1 MDEAAK
7 KHALRLVPYGL
18 YLAGAKQ
25 EDGTKSINMVSWFTQ
40 VSFDPCRVVLG
51 LHREGSAF
59 EAVQKNGVL
68 SLNILGEGQGDVMKG
83 FFKHVDVV
91 DGQAAGLEVQ
101 DGPVTGC
108 PLLPALPASLELKL
122 IDTLDGGDHAPCL
135 FEVVEAHIHDK
146 DTAAMTHAD
155 VGLHYA
161 G

>member
-1 MDEAAK
+1 MDLQAK

-18 YLAGAKQ
+18 YLAGAKR
-25 EDGTKSINMVSWFTQ
+25 EDGSQSINLVSWFTQ

-59 EAVQKNGVL
+59 AAAKETGVL
-68 SLNILGEGQGDVMKG
+68 ALNILGENDGETMKS
-83 FFKHVDVV
+83 FYKHVDVA
-91 DGQAAGLEVQ
+91 DGKAGPLEVQ
-101 DGPVTGC
+101 DGPATGC

-122 IDTLDGGDHAPCL
+122 VEVWAGGDHAPCL
-135 FEVVEAHIHDK
+135 FEVVEAHVHDEDAK
-146 DTAAMTHAD
+146 ALSHEA